1 MRTPFIP
8 FHNSETLNSKAGFKL
23 IYNTMLATKDFHKAI
38 NVIFEIRK
46 HNLESMK
53 LLSKL
58 LDVIIIPDDVS
69 SANLTNE
76 DYQDIANDIEADFQI
91 SMEQSGLF

>member
-1 MRTPFIP
+1 
-8 FHNSETLNSKAGFKL
+8 
-23 IYNTMLATKDFHKAI
+23 
-38 NVIFEIRK
+38 
-46 HNLESMK
+46 MK

-58 LDVIIIPDDVS
+58 PDDVL

-76 DYQDIANDIEADFQI
+76 DYQDITNDIEADFQI

>member
-1 MRTPFIP
+1 
-8 FHNSETLNSKAGFKL
+8 
-23 IYNTMLATKDFHKAI
+23 
-38 NVIFEIRK
+38 
-46 HNLESMK
+46 MK

-58 LDVIIIPDDVS
+58 TDVIIIPNDVL

-91 SMEQSGLF
+91 AMEESGLF

>member
-1 MRTPFIP
+1 
-8 FHNSETLNSKAGFKL
+8 
-23 IYNTMLATKDFHKAI
+23 
-38 NVIFEIRK
+38 
-46 HNLESMK
+46 MK

-58 LDVIIIPDDVS
+58 PDIIIISDDVLS
-69 SANLTNE
+69 SNLTNE

>member
-1 MRTPFIP
+1 
-8 FHNSETLNSKAGFKL
+8 
-23 IYNTMLATKDFHKAI
+23 
-38 NVIFEIRK
+38 
-46 HNLESMK
+46 MK

-58 LDVIIIPDDVS
+58 PDVIIIPYDVL

-91 SMEQSGLF
+91 SMEESGLF

>member
-23 IYNTMLATKDFHKAI
+23 IYNTMLATKDFHKAL

-46 HNLESMK
+46 HNLMCAQDMIRILRAKYDKEK
-53 LLSKL
+53 H
-58 LDVIIIPDDVS
+58 
-69 SANLTNE
+69 
-76 DYQDIANDIEADFQI
+76 DYIHAVLNNNSIN
-91 SMEQSGLF
+91 

>member
-1 MRTPFIP
+1 
-8 FHNSETLNSKAGFKL
+8 
-23 IYNTMLATKDFHKAI
+23 
-38 NVIFEIRK
+38 
-46 HNLESMK
+46 MK

-58 LDVIIIPDDVS
+58 HDDVLS
-69 SANLTNE
+69 SNLTNE

>member
-1 MRTPFIP
+1 
-8 FHNSETLNSKAGFKL
+8 
-23 IYNTMLATKDFHKAI
+23 
-38 NVIFEIRK
+38 
-46 HNLESMK
+46 MK

-58 LDVIIIPDDVS
+58 SDVIIISDDVL